1 MQLASLFVK
10 VGLNGQDS
18 VIAGLSKIKMSTAVA
33 GVTVG
38 ALVNQLTRM
47 TEKAVQTAMALD
59 QYAPFTGKSS
69 QELQKLSF
77 ELGQT
82 GVGMS
87 ELQGT
92 LQALEKQ
99 RTDMLLGRGYNP
111 AFVLFGID
119 PRTDPVKML
128 EELRDRVG
136 KIQDP
141 NIAKAL
147 ANQLGISD
155 KLFYSLTKNNRELDT
170 FGNKLLMT
178 DKERN
183 SLFKLNREW
192 QTFLWYIDA
201 IENKIIALMADSW
214 LADLASEIINI
225 VRFLGDIGAKIDE
238 FANKHPLLKALFDA
252 LEMAFS
258 PLKMVPDIILHVLG
272 VFEDLFAFL
281 DGKDSLIGRMLA
293 PAKEGLKTVVDYVK
307 DLWNL
312 LKKSF
317 SIIEKLGDV
326 WKNLKGHAIEGNVLS
341 QSLGVGG
348 MDLDTQRLA
357 PAEGLLEMNAN
368 SNVSINNYNTFNGY
382 SPDELKPEL
391 VNITEKDVSD
401 AQMVSPENSGGF

>member
-18 VIAGLSKIKMSTAVA
+18 VISGLSKIKMSTAVA

-38 ALVNQLTRM
+38 ALVTQFTRM

-59 QYAPFTGKSS
+59 QYATFTGKSS

-82 GVGMS
+82 GVGMG

-111 AFVLFGID
+111 AFVLLGID
-119 PRTDPVKML
+119 PRTDPVKIL
-128 EELRDRVG
+128 EELRDRIG

-170 FGNKLLMT
+170 FGNKLLIT

-183 SLFKLNREW
+183 SLVKLNREW
-192 QTFLWYIDA
+192 RTFLLYLEA
-201 IENKIIALMADSW
+201 IENKIIAIMADSW
-214 LADLASEIINI
+214 LADLASEVINI

-238 FANKHPLLKALFDA
+238 FANKNPILKAFYEA
-252 LEMAFS
+252 LKLVFK
-258 PLKMVPDIILHVLG
+258 PLELVPEIVLHVLG
-272 VFEDLFAFL
+272 AFEDLFAFL

-293 PAKEGLKTVVDYVK
+293 PAKEGLKTIVGYVK
-307 DLWNL
+307 DLWKL
-312 LKKSF
+312 LKNSF
-317 SIIEKLGDV
+317 EIFGKLGEL
-326 WKNLKGHAIEGNVLS
+326 WKNLKGGKLGENSFS

-348 MDLDTQRLA
+348 MDLDMQRLA
-357 PAEGLLEMNAN
+357 PAEGMLEMNSN

>member
-111 AFVLFGID
+111 AFVLLGID